1 MSLSTRFA
9 LAAPRVTTDV
19 IMVSLF
25 PYLAIRHGA
34 DDVPTTVVNG
44 RKAAVGALG
53 EADYLARVL
62 GGA

>member
-9 LAAPRVTTDV
+9 LAAPLVTTDV

-25 PYLAIRHGA
+25 PYLAIRHQA

-44 RKAAVGALG
+44 RKAAVGALEEG
-53 EADYLARVL
+53 DYLDRLLSVV
-62 GGA
+62 